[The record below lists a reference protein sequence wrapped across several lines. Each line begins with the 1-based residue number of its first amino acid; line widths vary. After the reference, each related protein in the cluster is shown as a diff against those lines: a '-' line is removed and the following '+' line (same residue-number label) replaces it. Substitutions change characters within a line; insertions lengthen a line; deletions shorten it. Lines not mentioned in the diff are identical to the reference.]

1 MLFRFFI
8 ILCALAFLVLVFIQV
23 SRKRLLL
30 RYSLLWILLAFI
42 VIIGALFPSIVFW
55 FSNLANFQT
64 SSNFIFF
71 VAIFFLLLL
80 SLFLSAVVSK
90 QASKIKSLIQ
100 EVALIKNQLE
110 SIDSDSNQKGS

>member
-1 MLFRFFI
+1 MLFQFFI
-8 ILCALAFLVLVFIQV
+8 ILCALVFLALVFIQV

-30 RYSLLWILLAFI
+30 RYSLLWVLLAFV
-42 VIIGALFPSIVFW
+42 VIIGALFPDIIFW
-55 FSNLANFQT
+55 FSGLANFKT
-64 SSNFIFF
+64 PSNFIFF

-100 EVALIKNQLE
+100 ESALMKNQLE
-110 SIDSDSNQKGS
+110 KIESGLSEKEL